1 MDQGFRQAP
10 TPGAYL
16 ALAEN
21 MAPGLDSNFEKV
33 DWIRVA
39 HESRKERSFF
49 FADWHPRPSPYV
61 EISLVRDSV

>member
-1 MDQGFRQAP
+1 MGTGFRQAP

-21 MAPGLDSNFEKV
+21 MAPGLDGNFEKA

-49 FADWHPRPSPYV
+49 YRLAPKAVSER
-61 EISLVRDSV
+61 